1 MLTRCLLSNHKFGR
15 LSVKA
20 NKSEWHIIAT
30 TILSLE
36 CECKKEFQV
45 TATSLK
51 KAVAKAEKILGA
63 EDLEWKIRAAWWLD
77 RPGKVAA
84 GRGGVMEIGREAFK
98 EYRETFKAL
107 AGQGTK

>member
-1 MLTRCLLSNHKFGR
+1 MVSKVLGDFEVGIG
-15 LSVKA
+15 SV
-20 NKSEWHIIAT
+20 E
-30 TILSLE
+30 
-36 CECKKEFQV
+36 
-45 TATSLK
+45 

-77 RPGKVAA
+77 PER
-84 GRGGVMEIGREAFK
+84 VMEIGREVFK

>member
-1 MLTRCLLSNHKFGR
+1 M
-15 LSVKA
+15 KA
-20 NKSEWHIIAT
+20 NKNEWHIIAT

-77 RPGKVAA
+77 PG
-84 GRGGVMEIGREAFK
+84 RVMEIGREVSK

-107 AGQGTK
+107 AKPGTK

>member
-1 MLTRCLLSNHKFGR
+1 LLVCPTANTIAFNAWR

-20 NKSEWHIIAT
+20 NKNEWHIIAT

-51 KAVAKAEKILGA
+51 KAVTKAEKILGA

-77 RPGKVAA
+77 PGRTMVKS
-84 GRGGVMEIGREAFK
+84 K
-98 EYRETFKAL
+98 
-107 AGQGTK
+107 

>member
-1 MLTRCLLSNHKFGR
+1 M
-15 LSVKA
+15 KA
-20 NKSEWHIIAT
+20 NKNEWHIIAT

-77 RPGKVAA
+77 PER
-84 GRGGVMEIGREAFK
+84 VMEIGREVFE
-98 EYRETFKAL
+98 EYRETLKAL

>member
-1 MLTRCLLSNHKFGR
+1 M
-15 LSVKA
+15 KA

-77 RPGKVAA
+77 PER
-84 GRGGVMEIGREAFK
+84 VMEIGREVFE
-98 EYRETFKAL
+98 EYRETLKAL